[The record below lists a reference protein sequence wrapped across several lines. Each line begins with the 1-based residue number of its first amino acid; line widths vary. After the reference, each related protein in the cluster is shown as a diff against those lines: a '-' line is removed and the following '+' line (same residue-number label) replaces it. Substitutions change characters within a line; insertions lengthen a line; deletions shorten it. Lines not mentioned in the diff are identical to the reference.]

1 MPVIY
6 HITTQPE
13 WDAALKAGLYTA
25 PSLQVEGFIHCCEK
39 EQVDGVLDRYF
50 KGKTGLV
57 FLSIDT
63 EKLQSRLVYEWSPAG
78 QDTFPHI
85 YGPINTDAVI
95 KIES

>member
-1 MPVIY
+1 MPLIY
-6 HITTQPE
+6 HITTQPG
-13 WDAALKAGLYTA
+13 WDAALKAGAYTA
-25 PSLQVEGFIHCCEK
+25 PSLQSEGFIHCCEK
-39 EQVDGVLDRYF
+39 GQIEGVPDRYF

-63 EKLQSRLVYEWSPAG
+63 EKLQSKLVNEWSPAG

-85 YGPINTDAVI
+85 YGPINPDAVI

>member
-1 MPVIY
+1 MSVIY

-13 WDAALKAGLYTA
+13 WDTAVKAGSYTA
-25 PSLQVEGFIHCCEK
+25 PSLQTEGFIHCCTK
-39 EQVDGVLDRYF
+39 QQVDGVLDRYF

-57 FLSIDT
+57 FLTIDT
-63 EKLQSRLVYEWSPAG
+63 EKLQSKLVNEWSPAG

-95 KIES
+95 KVES

>member
-1 MPVIY
+1 MAVIY
-6 HITTQPE
+6 HISTQPE
-13 WDAALKAGLYTA
+13 WDAALQAGSYTT
-25 PSLQVEGFIHCCEK
+25 PSLQDEGFIHCCEK
-39 EQVDGVLDRYF
+39 QQINGVLGRYF

-95 KIES
+95 KVEL